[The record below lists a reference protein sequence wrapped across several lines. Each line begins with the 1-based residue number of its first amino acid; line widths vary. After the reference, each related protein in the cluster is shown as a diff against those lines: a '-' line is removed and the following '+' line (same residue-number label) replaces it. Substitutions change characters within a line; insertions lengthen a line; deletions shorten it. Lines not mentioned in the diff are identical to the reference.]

1 MITSEITIDAL
12 SDMYLQK
19 ISDQKELTRP
29 DLPTVPMIDL
39 GFYDFHNLNF
49 IG

>member
-19 ISDQKELTRP
+19 ISNQKELTRP
-29 DLPTVPMIDL
+29 VLPTVPIRDL
-39 GFYDFHNLNF
+39 GFYDFYTLNF
-49 IG
+49 TG